1 MGKHKS
7 EDYKLTAVKYYNR
20 NKNQVKTCKIFNCSE
35 RSLMR
40 WVKKYDKYHDIKRKT
55 RKYIAYKIKNEYVK
69 FLKDEIHK
77 DKTITILDLTNKLN
91 NKFNISI
98 SKSHINKVI
107 RDQNITLKQTRLRHE
122 PVSRFKQ
129 PVNIRNNLSI
139 FYNEIK
145 KYNLDDIICIDET
158 SLNSFETRKHC
169 YEKIGKRCTIKTN
182 SNEVFKKYT
191 GIFAITNKKCIGYE
205 IYNKGGID
213 SNRLE
218 TFINKF
224 ISGKYKN
231 KLIIL
236 DNASSHRNQK
246 IKDLITK
253 DNKLLYSV
261 VYQHFTNAIENFF
274 SVLKSKLRK
283 TKGIGYNTLLLN
295 VKECLD
301 KIPEKTF
308 TNLFNGSYNRKI
320 KFTKKKSNRERP
332 LKNYL

>member
-1 MGKHKS
+1 MSTK
-7 EDYKLTAVKYYNR
+7 
-20 NKNQVKTCKIFNCSE
+20 
-35 RSLMR
+35 
-40 WVKKYDKYHDIKRKT
+40 
-55 RKYIAYKIKNEYVK
+55 
-69 FLKDEIHK
+69 
-77 DKTITILDLTNKLN
+77 
-91 NKFNISI
+91 
-98 SKSHINKVI
+98 
-107 RDQNITLKQTRLRHE
+107 
-122 PVSRFKQ
+122 
-129 PVNIRNNLSI
+129 
-139 FYNEIK
+139 
-145 KYNLDDIICIDET
+145 
-158 SLNSFETRKHC
+158 
-169 YEKIGKRCTIKTN
+169 
-182 SNEVFKKYT
+182 
-191 GIFAITNKKCIGYE
+191 
-205 IYNKGGID
+205 
-213 SNRLE
+213 
-218 TFINKF
+218 
-224 ISGKYKN
+224 KYKN

-295 VKECLD
+295 VKECLN